1 MNSAERL
8 KATYNFQPVD
18 HLYRREFYIW
28 VEALERWKKE
38 GLPAE
43 KLSIKDTAVLNPGE
57 YPPEL
62 GEFFY
67 YDEPADHPIEM
78 LGWCEPPFIP
88 PMEAKVIETN
98 DKYDI
103 VRDEAGRTVRFKK
116 GKRHGFMPTYLKH
129 AVTCDRDWEEDVLP
143 LLDLN
148 TSDRWANMPQIIEN
162 VKKADAENK
171 LISQRI
177 IGGYMYL
184 RALIGPEEV
193 CYMFMDN
200 PKLIHK
206 MMQRWLDLSDTVT
219 SRIQEH
225 VEYDE
230 YFIAEDICYNHGL
243 LISPNM
249 VKEFLFPYYQQAIAN
264 IRSRQ
269 KNKRLFVQVDSDGL
283 VTEAIKLY
291 HEGIGMDVMSPFEVT
306 AGNNV
311 VELAKKYPD
320 MVMIGGIDKRILA
333 EGKEA
338 IDSYLGRV
346 MPFMVKRDGF
356 IPTCD
361 HGVPDNVSYEN
372 YMYYRERMI
381 ELDH

>member
-1 MNSAERL
+1 
-8 KATYNFQPVD
+8 
-18 HLYRREFYIW
+18 
-28 VEALERWKKE
+28 
-38 GLPAE
+38 
-43 KLSIKDTAVLNPGE
+43 
-57 YPPEL
+57 
-62 GEFFY
+62 
-67 YDEPADHPIEM
+67 
-78 LGWCEPPFIP
+78 
-88 PMEAKVIETN
+88 
-98 DKYDI
+98 
-103 VRDEAGRTVRFKK
+103 
-116 GKRHGFMPTYLKH
+116 MPTYLKH
-129 AVTCDRDWEEDVLP
+129 AVTCDKDGEEEILP

-148 TSDRWANMPQIIEN
+148 TPDRWACMPQVIEDA
-162 VKKADAENK
+162 KQADKENK

-200 PKLIHK
+200 PGLIHK
-206 MMQRWLDLSDTVT
+206 MMQRWLELSDAVT

-230 YFIAEDICYNHGL
+230 YFLAEDICYNHGL

-283 VTEAIKLY
+283 VTEAIGLY

-306 AGNNV
+306 AGNDII
-311 VELAKKYPD
+311 ELAKKFPE
-320 MVMIGGIDKRILA
+320 MVMIGGIDKRVLA

-338 IDSYLGRV
+338 IEAFLGRI
-346 MPFMVKRDGF
+346 MPFMVKRGGF